1 MMRLQKLKSPL
12 VMLSIGLTAL
22 SFSAAAADLT
32 KNQVVFKG
40 TCDAS
45 GAIPLTDSRF
55 MVADDENN
63 TLRIYDARIGGDPVE
78 SFSLA
83 DTAKTF
89 ARDPQNKSAVLGV
102 EAELDLEA
110 ATELDGVSY
119 WLTSHARNKKGRQKS
134 ERYYFFAL
142 TYDAQKNSVQLEG
155 KPYDNLLDSMIKHP
169 DFSSYNL
176 GKAATRAAE
185 ADYGVNIEGMTARHE
200 GGVFIGFRNPVPD
213 GKALIVP
220 LDNPREVVNG
230 QPPKFSKPIEVDLEG
245 LGIRGLSSWKGQY
258 IIAAGDSGDDDD
270 RSTLFSWRGGAD
282 RPEKIATGLPEGFN
296 PEAFFTPENT
306 DRFMILSDDGGFSI
320 KGTKCKKLKNA
331 EQREFRGLWLDS
343 FASH

>member
-1 MMRLQKLKSPL
+1 MALQKLKSPL

-22 SFSAAAADLT
+22 SFSAAAADLP
-32 KNQVVFKG
+32 KNLVVFEG

-45 GAIPLTDSRF
+45 GAIPLSDSRF

-63 TLRIYDARIGGDPVE
+63 TLRIYDARVGGKPVE

-83 DTAKTF
+83 DTARSF
-89 ARDPQNKSAVLGV
+89 ARDSKNKSAVLGV

-110 ATELDGVSY
+110 ATEINGVSY
-119 WLTSHARNKKGRQKS
+119 WLTSHARNKKGRQKA

-142 TYDAQKNSVQLEG
+142 TYDADKNLVQLEG
-155 KPYDNLLDSMIKHP
+155 QPYDGLLDAMIAHP
-169 DFSSYNL
+169 DFRSYKL
-176 GKAATRAAE
+176 DKAATRAAE
-185 ADYGVNIEGMTARHE
+185 DNYAVNIEGMTARRE

-220 LDNPREVVNG
+220 LDNPHEVVNG
-230 QPPKFSKPIEVDLEG
+230 QPPKFSKPMEVDLEG

-258 IIAAGDSGDDDD
+258 IIAAGDSGDDDE
-270 RSTLFSWRGGAD
+270 RSILFSWQGGAD
-282 RPEKIATGLPEGFN
+282 RPEKIATNLPEGFN
-296 PEAFFTPENT
+296 PEAFFTPEST

-331 EQREFRGLWLDS
+331 DQREFRGLWLDA